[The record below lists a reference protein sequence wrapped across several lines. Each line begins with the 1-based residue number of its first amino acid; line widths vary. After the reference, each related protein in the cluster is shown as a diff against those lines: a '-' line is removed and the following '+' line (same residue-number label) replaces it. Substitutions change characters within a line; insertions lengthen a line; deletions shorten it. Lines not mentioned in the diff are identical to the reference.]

1 MVQQALQI
9 GGQQNVHAGRGGLE
23 ELPLCG
29 VSTGGEEIGQHVV
42 LVGSAD
48 QLAHRQTHL
57 LCVITGEDIAEVA
70 GGHAEVHLVTE
81 GDLACLE
88 QLGVG
93 GKIVDDLRH
102 KTAPVDG
109 VCAGKTDVALFQLGS
124 DGLIAEHLLY
134 AGLGIVEVAA
144 HSVHS
149 NVSALLRCHLQTLDL
164 AGAASGVEYGNLHTG
179 DIMVAVQRSLTGV
192 AAGGHKDQGLFSAT
206 QILFGLHQQLG
217 HQLQGVILKG
227 AGRAVPQL
235 EGIGVPFHRG
245 KIACLA
251 AKSSP
256 VGAAGGLGQEGGVVI
271 GQVLPHN
278 GCCQRGVVQPAQSFY
293 IHLRKTFRHKQT
305 ALIGQPLCNCLRRS
319 YFAVLISG
327 TEKLHGHRSFSPRN
341 VPGTFPV
348 VRQNPRFVAYF
359 PPVPR
364 FLP

>member
-1 MVQQALQI
+1 M
-9 GGQQNVHAGRGGLE
+9 
-23 ELPLCG
+23 
-29 VSTGGEEIGQHVV
+29 
-42 LVGSAD
+42 
-48 QLAHRQTHL
+48 
-57 LCVITGEDIAEVA
+57 
-70 GGHAEVHLVTE
+70 
-81 GDLACLE
+81 
-88 QLGVG
+88 
-93 GKIVDDLRH
+93 RH

-109 VCAGKTDVALFQLGS
+109 VGAGKTDVALFQFGS
-124 DGLIAEHLLY
+124 NDLIAEHLLY

-144 HSVHS
+144 HGINRHI
-149 NVSALLRCHLQTLDL
+149 SALLRCHLQTLDL
-164 AGAASGVEYGNLHTG
+164 AGAASGVEYGDLHTG
-179 DIMVAVQRSLTGV
+179 DIMVAVQRSLAGV

-235 EGIGVPFHRG
+235 QGIGVPFHRG

-278 GCCQRGVVQPAQSFY
+278 GGCQRGVIQPAQGFY

-305 ALIGQPLCNCLRRS
+305 ALIGQPLRDCLRRS

-348 VRQNPRFVAYF
+348 VRQNPRFAAYF